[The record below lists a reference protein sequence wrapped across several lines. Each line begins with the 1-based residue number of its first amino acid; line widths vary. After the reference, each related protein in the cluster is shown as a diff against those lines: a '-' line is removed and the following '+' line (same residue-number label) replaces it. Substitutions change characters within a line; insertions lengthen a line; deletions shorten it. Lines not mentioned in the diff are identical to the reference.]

1 MTTVFLDTE
10 TLGTSRRA
18 PIWEFAA
25 VRIDDNGEQVASEH
39 FQIVHNPAL
48 VDPDLPQSFRDDY
61 ARRYNPDEAVPPELA
76 ASAIAEIVRGDA
88 VIAGSNPAFDME
100 KLTDLLGCYGLT
112 PGWNYHPFDVPGN
125 AVGWLAAQGKLIRR
139 PWKSDAVSRA
149 VGINPDDFDRHTAM
163 GDVEWCWDLYIAI
176 TGGEHW

>member
-25 VRIDDNGEQVASEH
+25 VRVDDNGDQVASEH
-39 FQIVHNPAL
+39 FQIIHDPKL
-48 VDPDLPQSFRDDY
+48 IDPDLPQSFRDDY
-61 ARRYNPDEAVPPELA
+61 ARRYNESDAVPPKLA
-76 ASAIAEIVRGDA
+76 ANAIADIVRDDA

-100 KLTDLLGCYGLT
+100 KIDRLLGRCGIT
-112 PGWNYHPFDVPGN
+112 PSWHYHPFDVPGN
-125 AVGWLAAQGKLIRR
+125 AVGWLAARGQLIPR
-139 PWKSDAVSRA
+139 PWKSDALSRA
-149 VGINPDDFDRHTAM
+149 VGINPADYDRHTAM

-176 TGGEHW
+176 TGGDHW